1 MPIDPTVMI
10 RAARPDD
17 APEIANVHVNAWRE
31 AYKGLLPDAFL
42 EGLPLSFKRRL
53 GMWQAMIASPEGRA
67 IFVAESEKHG
77 VIGFASVGP
86 ARDDEFSTSGE
97 LTTLY
102 LLKAYQK
109 RGLGAA
115 LMKAGFEALQ
125 RDGFASAYCWVLG
138 GNDTIDF
145 YRHNGARLL
154 PESEKVEEIG
164 GAKAPHF
171 VCVWDS
177 LAESVA
183 QKFVA
188 K

>member
-1 MPIDPTVMI
+1 MATPPSVMI
-10 RAARPDD
+10 RAARSDD

-31 AYKGLLPDAFL
+31 AYKGLLPDGFL
-42 EGLPLSFKRRL
+42 DGLPLSYKRRL
-53 GMWQAMIASPEGRA
+53 AMWQEMIGSPEGHG

-86 ARDDEFSTSGE
+86 PRDDEFKTSGE

-115 LMKAGFEALQ
+115 LMKAGFAALQ
-125 RDGFASAYCWVLG
+125 RDGYASAYCWVLG

-145 YRHNGARLL
+145 YKHNGARLL

-164 GAKAPHF
+164 GAKAPHL
-171 VCVWDS
+171 VCFWDS
-177 LAESVA
+177 L
-183 QKFVA
+183 QI
-188 K
+188 